1 MNGEFLF
8 RGVNSQLHQG
18 GKGLHPKSTNA
29 FSYGA
34 QYGEANYGTGWTYGN
49 TDANAVQKHQL
60 NQAGFPTPGISTT
73 PIYDRAAFYAT
84 AGGQHQTG
92 YVYKINRQALRRH
105 GVQEFVVNEFT
116 TTSSVPEDQEVI
128 LVVSSGGGLPD
139 AVVTET
145 IKIASST
152 A

>member
-1 MNGEFLF
+1 MNENFLF
-8 RGVNSQLHQG
+8 RGVNSQLHEC
-18 GKGLHPKSTNA
+18 GKGLRPKSTNS

-34 QYGEANYGTGWTYGN
+34 QYGEATYGTGWTYGD
-49 TDANAVQKHQL
+49 TEANAVLKHQL
-60 NQAGFPTPGISTT
+60 NQAGFPTSGISTT

-92 YVYKINRQALRRH
+92 YVYKINRHALGGH
-105 GVQEFVVNEFT
+105 GVREFIVNDFT
-116 TTSSVPEDQEVI
+116 TAASVPEDHEVI

-145 IKIASST
+145 IKITSST